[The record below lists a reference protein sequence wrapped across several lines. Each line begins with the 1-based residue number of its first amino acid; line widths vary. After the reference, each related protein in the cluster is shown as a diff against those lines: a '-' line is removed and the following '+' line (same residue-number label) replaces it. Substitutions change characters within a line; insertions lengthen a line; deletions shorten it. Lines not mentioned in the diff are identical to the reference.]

1 MLATSLPGEQWKG
14 ILAGSC
20 FLCSVPASWEGIVCY
35 VSSEALSTLLSAAK
49 QIIII
54 YQKAVTKFHL
64 WVSLSYLLKSIL
76 DYFKIYLD

>member
-20 FLCSVPASWEGIVCY
+20 FLCSVLASWEGIGCY
-35 VSSEALSTLLSAAK
+35 VSSEALSTLWSAVK

-54 YQKAVTKFHL
+54 HQKAVTKFHL
-64 WVSLSYLLKSIL
+64 WMSINYLLKSIL
-76 DYFKIYLD
+76 DYF